1 MFSYTDDA
9 IVTSSPTGRHLS
21 TVIRHPAGMP
31 SDQWRKH
38 ADQVCK
44 VLNELGRNAKLNYRV
59 FYSLGAGHF
68 QTVGRIDAGKI
79 ASDYQSR
86 DWTQYV
92 DPQSLGN
99 SEGLAELRSSG
110 PYMADLERRFGP
122 TWPFEDQTPPATEA
136 RQPMPS
142 ADPQREE
149 NLALRRKLDDATTKL
164 CAAQM
169 LLEKPVRLTADDVL
183 RVLNLQTDTAIE
195 VDGRTLARVE

>member
-31 SDQWRKH
+31 DDQWRKH
-38 ADQVCK
+38 ADQVCT
-44 VLNELGRNAKLNYRV
+44 VLNELK
-59 FYSLGAGHF
+59 AGDAL
-68 QTVGRIDAGKI
+68 IDAGKI

-86 DWTQYV
+86 NWTLYAGVQTVGRIKRSQPCAYDLA
-92 DPQSLGN
+92 DPHGPTF
-99 SEGLAELRSSG
+99 AELIDAVYLA
-110 PYMADLERRFGP
+110 PQP
-122 TWPFEDQTPPATEA
+122 

-183 RVLNLQTDTAIE
+183 RILSLETDTAIE